1 MKAIKIILSIT
12 GIIFALFS
20 AFTILYLLFP
30 VQPAFSVSNYLN
42 NHSYNDEE
50 CLEP

>member
-1 MKAIKIILSIT
+1 MKAMKIILSIT
-12 GIIFALFS
+12 SVIFALFG

-30 VQPAFSVSNYLN
+30 AQPVFSVSNYLN